1 MLCAWKRIESHIMN
15 SLPFVSRVRASISL
29 CISERTLNTG
39 EDYVLL
45 SIFEREIN
53 NVKGE
58 EKYFKYITQLL

>member
-1 MLCAWKRIESHIMN
+1 VH
-15 SLPFVSRVRASISL
+15 ASFSL

-45 SIFEREIN
+45 SIIEREIN